1 MRFPA
6 RLACLLMGVIG
17 LSVLT
22 APLIKGAV
30 EWLLQAFPS
39 SALFDLDTAGGS
51 YDFGRI
57 YRRLLLL
64 LTLLLGTLGRK
75 WLGPISL
82 RGIGT
87 GSRPGR
93 QLGSGFMLGCF
104 SLSLFLAIFLLMG
117 ERSLAPAVPAD
128 WSWRAGRALASALVV
143 GVVEET
149 IFRGY
154 LLGGFLRGGSRLGAV
169 MWSSALFSAVHF
181 LRAPVRVTPGLHLGV
196 GLQALVAHLRPLGRP
211 EVFFPFVGLL
221 LLGMLLA
228 YAYLW
233 TDSLPFA
240 IGLHAGWVFCV
251 MTAGLLL
258 REPTGI
264 EWLYG
269 EQGVLAR
276 VVGWTLLLLM
286 VPMLRLWTRLTSMT
300 ARLSS
305 PKSDDRRP

>member
-6 RLACLLMGVIG
+6 RPCLLMGVIG

-22 APLIKGAV
+22 APLIKGAG

-57 YRRLLLL
+57 YRRLLLV

-93 QLGSGFMLGCF
+93 QVGSGFVLGCF

-154 LLGGFLRGGSRLGAV
+154 LLGGFLGGGSRLGAV
-169 MWSSALFSAVHF
+169 VWSSALFSAVHF

-240 IGLHAGWVFCV
+240 IGLHAGWVFLV

-276 VVGWTLLLLM
+276 VGGWILLLLM
-286 VPMLRLWTRLTSMT
+286 VPMLRAWIRWTSITDHR
-300 ARLSS
+300 
-305 PKSDDRRP
+305 

>member
-1 MRFPA
+1 MRFPGW
-6 RLACLLMGVIG
+6 LAYLLMGVIG

-30 EWLLQAFPS
+30 EWLQLAFPLS
-39 SALFDLDTAGGS
+39 TLFDFDPAGGS

-64 LTLLLGTLGRK
+64 LTLLLGVLGRK
-75 WLGPISL
+75 WLGPISVK
-82 RGIGT
+82 GIGT

-93 QLGSGFMLGCF
+93 QFGSGFVLGCF
-104 SLSLFLAIFLLMG
+104 SLALFLTIFLLMG
-117 ERSLAPAVPAD
+117 ERSLAPAVPAG
-128 WSWRAGRALASALVV
+128 WSWRVGRALVSALVV
-143 GVVEET
+143 GVAEET

-154 LLGGFLRGGSRLGAV
+154 LLGGFLRDGSRLGAV

-181 LRAPVRVTPGLHLGV
+181 LRAPVRVTPGLNLGV
-196 GLQALVAHLRPLGRP
+196 GLQALGAHLRPLGRP

-233 TDSLPFA
+233 AGSLPFA
-240 IGLHAGWVFCV
+240 IGLHAGWVFLV
-251 MTAGLLL
+251 MTASLLL

-276 VVGWTLLLLM
+276 VTGWTLLLLM
-286 VPMLRLWTRLTSMT
+286 FPVLRLWTRL
-300 ARLSS
+300 SS
-305 PKSDDRRP
+305 TTDDR

>member
-1 MRFPA
+1 MRFPGW
-6 RLACLLMGVIG
+6 LACLFMGVIG

-30 EWLLQAFPS
+30 EWFLQAFPS
-39 SALFDLDTAGGS
+39 SALFGFDTTGGS

-64 LTLLLGTLGRK
+64 LTLFLGALGRK

-82 RGIGT
+82 RGIGA
-87 GSRPGR
+87 GSRPAR

-104 SLSLFLAIFLLMG
+104 SFALFLAIFILLG

-128 WSWRAGRALASALVV
+128 WSWRAGRALTSALVV

-154 LLGGFLRGGSRLGAV
+154 LLGGFLRDGSRFGAV
-169 MWSSALFSAVHF
+169 VWGSALFSAVHF
-181 LRAPVRVTPGLHLGV
+181 LRAPVPVTPGLHLGV
-196 GLQALVAHLRPLGRP
+196 GLQALGAHFRPLGRP
-211 EVFFPFVGLL
+211 EVFFPFIGLL

-240 IGLHAGWVFCV
+240 IGLHAGWVFLV
-251 MTAGLLL
+251 KTAGLLL

-269 EQGVLAR
+269 EQGVLAGA
-276 VVGWTLLLLM
+276 VGWTLLLLM
-286 VPMLRLWTRLTSMT
+286 IPLLRLWIVWTSTT
-300 ARLSS
+300 AR
-305 PKSDDRRP
+305 R

>member
-1 MRFPA
+1 MRFA
-6 RLACLLMGVIG
+6 GRLGCLLVGVIG
-17 LSVLT
+17 LSVVT
-22 APLIKGAV
+22 APLIKEAV
-30 EWLLQAFPS
+30 EWLLQTFPS
-39 SALFDLDTAGGS
+39 STLFGLDIKGGS

-64 LTLLLGTLGRK
+64 LTLLLGILGWK

-82 RGIGT
+82 RGIGG

-93 QLGSGFMLGCF
+93 QLGSGFMLGCI
-104 SLSLFLAIFLLMG
+104 SLALFLTIFLLLG
-117 ERSLAPAVPAD
+117 ERSLAPSVPAD
-128 WSWRAGRALASALVV
+128 WSWRAGRALGSALVV

-154 LLGGFLRGGSRLGAV
+154 LLGGFLRDGSRLGAV
-169 MWSSALFSAVHF
+169 LWSSALFSAVHF
-181 LRAPVRVTPGLHLGV
+181 LRAPVAVTPGLHPGV

-240 IGLHAGWVFCV
+240 IGLHAGWVFLV

-269 EQGVLAR
+269 ERGVLAR
-276 VVGWTLLLLM
+276 AVGWTLLLFM
-286 VPMLRLWTRLTSMT
+286 FPVLRLWIRWTPIA
-300 ARLSS
+300 ARQSS
-305 PKSDDRRP
+305 PKSDHR

>member
-1 MRFPA
+1 MA
-6 RLACLLMGVIG
+6 VIG

-22 APLIKGAV
+22 APLVKVAV
-30 EWLLQAFPS
+30 EWLQPTLPLSTPLAP
-39 SALFDLDTAGGS
+39 DTAGGA

-82 RGIGT
+82 RGIGA

-93 QLGSGFMLGCF
+93 RLGSGFVLGCF
-104 SLSLFLAIFLLMG
+104 SFALFLTIFLLSG
-117 ERSLAPAVPAD
+117 ERTLAPSAPAD
-128 WSWRAGRALASALVV
+128 WFRLAGRALGSAFVV

-154 LLGGFLRGGSRLGAV
+154 LLGGFLRDGSRLGAV
-169 MWSSALFSAVHF
+169 LWSSALYSAVHF
-181 LRAPVRVTPGLHLGV
+181 LRAPVRVTPGLDLGV
-196 GLQALVAHLRPLGRP
+196 GFQALGAHLRPLGRP

-221 LLGMLLA
+221 LLGVLLA

-240 IGLHAGWVFCV
+240 IGLHAGWVFLV
-251 MTAGLLL
+251 MAAGLLL

-276 VVGWTLLLLM
+276 TVGWILLLLM
-286 VPMLRLWTRLTSMT
+286 FPVLRVWIRLTSTT
-300 ARLSS
+300 AR
-305 PKSDDRRP
+305 R